1 MDSVLIPS
9 YDLTGKRALIT
20 GAGSGIG
27 RAAALILAHYG
38 VAVAVCDIS
47 RERADAVALEIR
59 TAGGTAAAVQGDV
72 SNADSVAAMFQQVDT
87 AFGGLDI
94 LISNAGIG
102 GEVKPILEQSE
113 DAWDQVLSV
122 NLKGAFLCGKQAAE
136 RMIAQGRGG
145 RMIFTSS
152 IAAYEGGGFH
162 GPYGAAKGGLCT
174 LVRTMAREWA
184 PYGITVNAVC
194 PGLTGT
200 AINQE
205 ISNDPV
211 LKEQFLAKIPLGRM
225 AKPEEIA
232 SLMLYLATDA
242 AAFITGTSIIADG
255 GATIGG

>member
-1 MDSVLIPS
+1 MQFKFPT
-9 YDLTGKRALIT
+9 YDLTGRRALVT

-27 RAAALILAHYG
+27 RAAALCLAHYG
-38 VAVAVCDIS
+38 ARVAVCDVRLDRAQRVAGEITAAGGQAAAIQGNV
-47 RERADAVALEIR
+47 ADA
-59 TAGGTAAAVQGDV
+59 Q
-72 SNADSVAAMFQQVDT
+72 SVEAMFAQVDET
-87 AFGGLDI
+87 LGGLDI

-113 DAWDQVLSV
+113 QELDQVLSV
-122 NLKGAFLCGKQAAE
+122 NLKGAFLCARQAAR
-136 RMIAQGRGG
+136 RMIGQGQGG

-174 LVRTMAREWA
+174 LVKTMAHEWA

-194 PGLTGT
+194 PGLTRT

-205 ISNDPV
+205 ISADPE
-211 LKEQFLAKIPLGRM
+211 LEAQFLKKIPLGRM
-225 AKPEEIA
+225 AEPVEIA

-242 AAFITGTSIIADG
+242 AAFITGASLIADG

>member
-1 MDSVLIPS
+1 MQFKFPT
-9 YDLTGKRALIT
+9 YDLSGRRALVT

-27 RAAALILAHYG
+27 RAAALCLAHYG
-38 VAVAVCDIS
+38 ARVAVCDIQQG
-47 RERADAVALEIR
+47 RAQQVAGEIAAAGGQAVA
-59 TAGGTAAAVQGDV
+59 VQADV
-72 SNADSVAAMFQQVDT
+72 SDAQSVAAMFTQVDE

-113 DAWDQVLSV
+113 QELDQVLSV
-122 NLKGAFLCGKQAAE
+122 NLKGAFLCAKQAAW
-136 RMIAQGRGG
+136 RMIDQGQGG
-145 RMIFTSS
+145 RMIFTAS

-174 LVRTMAREWA
+174 LVKTMAHEWA

-194 PGLTGT
+194 PGLTRTG
-200 AINQE
+200 INEE
-205 ISNDPV
+205 ISADPE
-211 LKEQFLAKIPLGRM
+211 LEAQFLKKIPVGRM
-225 AKPEEIA
+225 AEPVEIA

-242 AAFITGTSIIADG
+242 AAFITGAALIADG